1 MLKINV
7 DEFFENFCCLN
18 SDYDAGC
25 EGHTIDIKDE
35 DREKF
40 IEEQTAIFSVTL
52 DSFIEEEEVTKEKIV
67 KYADFT
73 RGMMLGLLRHYKVD
87 FVSEMG
93 GLYTPEYYNDFYRID
108 IWVENSFIQIFY
120 DKDENMTHW
129 EVED

>member
-18 SDYDAGC
+18 SDYDVGY
-25 EGHTIDIKDE
+25 EGHAVYIKEE

-40 IEEQTAIFSVTL
+40 IEEQTAIFSATL

-67 KYADFT
+67 KYVDFT

-87 FVSEMG
+87 FVSKMG

>member
-18 SDYDAGC
+18 SDYDTGC
-25 EGHTIDIKDE
+25 EGHTVYIKEE

-52 DSFIEEEEVTKEKIV
+52 DSF
-67 KYADFT
+67 
-73 RGMMLGLLRHYKVD
+73 
-87 FVSEMG
+87 
-93 GLYTPEYYNDFYRID
+93 
-108 IWVENSFIQIFY
+108 VE
-120 DKDENMTHW
+120 

>member
-7 DEFFENFCCLN
+7 DEFFENFYYLN
-18 SDYDAGC
+18 SNYDVGY
-25 EGHTIDIKDE
+25 EGHTIYIKDE